1 MAEQTFRS
9 PGFFENEIDLAA
21 KDVAPQGVPA
31 GIIGTA
37 EKGPAFV
44 PVTMG
49 GWPDFMT
56 KFGSL
61 SPDRF
66 GPYAVREWFKNKTS
80 LTYMRVL
87 GAGSNQSTND
97 FSNTK
102 NFGIV
107 KNAGFIVSG
116 TAMTYPA
123 GTGHYAGEGCVQFI
137 TARHTLPNTDGG
149 EMFGFPVFTDNDSF
163 AEQVSDKVNLVRGM
177 LFTTTGSRF
186 EVIPNASV
194 GASAVG
200 VIDLDESGGHVSDD
214 DVFTILVPAAAGGD
228 VVGGAGTIRIDF
240 HATLQAAADDQ
251 INVHVQANATATA
264 AMVVKA
270 INGVADV
277 DDIQYP
283 AGGRG
288 QAGVKGVT
296 ASVNAVDATL
306 IDLTANG
313 GTAVTTA
320 PNTWGVASNDIALA
334 STQGGMVIAA
344 ALGAGLKMT
353 GGRNGQY
360 TFAAAGKKAWTTPT
374 DFVNGSQ
381 SKYKNAQSYFK
392 LVLSTSAGE
401 VFGKDEGHAGLK
413 IFTASLEPTDPFY
426 VGKILN
432 TDPTKFYHER
442 HLLYLDL
449 PVESEIAKV
458 DTSAGSIA
466 LLSGSLQRP
475 VDLNPKDKAGNNAPF
490 LGLFGRFDTRYS
502 TPKTTSIIS
511 QPFGSRE
518 WDLFHFETISDGEW
532 GNSKFKISIANIKA
546 STDPANP
553 YGTFEVQLR
562 GFTDTDRATQIL
574 ERFPNCTLDPDD
586 ERFVARQVGDMRARW
601 NFDAESESERRLVV
615 RGKYPNRSHRFRI
628 VMNQVI
634 EDGVVPSTALP
645 FGFRGLEVLRTSDSL
660 TDRIDTI
667 LTFNDGA
674 HAGVRAGGVN
684 QPRIDAAGLDA
695 HTVHRSAIIPPLP
708 MRFKVTKGAVE
719 NIGAGAGSGAGMP
732 PLTPGVKGDE
742 NPIGIGNRSS
752 RFVGRPGKNE
762 RVDPRLYWGVKT
774 SRLPISSSLPA
785 GETHDAILKSN
796 DSKDPN
802 KIVEAYTKMHGIA
815 KLGTLVTG
823 SAADEFNDN
832 KFTLSRVA
840 LENSIAGEYEIS
852 KAIQNRLEKI
862 VSGTSRQHM
871 LQAVYVRNK
880 HPESSDYTVD
890 DRFKT
895 GRITMATLVHSSAI
909 LFNRFT
915 EYNKFTTVFAGGFDG
930 TNSLSRDG
938 YYMTDRASSSDLGG
952 HGLDVANGD
961 CYQGLSTLVAGTG
974 TTNSVVKSYETA
986 VSIMT
991 DPTTVR
997 INLLAIPGMR
1007 DSNIVDNA
1015 LEKVRDYGFGM
1026 YVMDIRNYD
1035 QDTTRLFDDH
1045 VKKPD
1050 VRVTSEQFDGE
1061 AIDNNYA
1068 AVYFPD
1074 VLLRDD
1080 ENNKPVRVPASVAAI
1095 SALGFNDRVGFP
1107 WFAPAGFNRGSLASV
1122 ENVHTRLSA
1131 SDRDELYD
1139 VRVNPIAVFPTGKYV
1154 IFGQKTLQQA
1164 KSALDRV
1171 NVRRLLLEV
1180 KRRISSTARKLLFE
1194 ANDAQTRAR
1203 FIGEVTPQ
1211 LAIIQA
1217 QAGIEK
1223 FSVVCDGS
1231 NNTTADE
1238 EENRMNGRIVIVPT
1252 LAVEFISMDFIVTS
1266 AGVSFE

>member
-66 GPYAVREWFKNKTS
+66 GPYAVREWFKNKTA

-87 GAGSNQSTND
+87 GAGSNQSTTD
-97 FSNTK
+97 FSDTK

-107 KNAGFIVSG
+107 KNAGFVISG
-116 TAMTYPA
+116 TAPTLPVKNDA
-123 GTGHYAGEGCVQFI
+123 AANEHCVQFL
-137 TARHTLPNTDGG
+137 TARHSLPNTDGG
-149 EMFGFPVFTDNDSF
+149 EMFGFPMFTDNDSF
-163 AEQVSDKVNLVRGM
+163 VEQASDKVNLVRGV

-186 EVIPNASV
+186 EVMPNSTV
-194 GASAVG
+194 GSAALG
-200 VIDLDESGGHVSDD
+200 IIDCDQGGSHVSDND
-214 DVFTILVPAAAGGD
+214 DFTINVPALAGGD
-228 VVGGAGTIRIDF
+228 VTGGAGVITIDF
-240 HATLQAAADDQ
+240 HATLKAAADNR
-251 INVHVQANATATA
+251 INVHTQGSAALTA

-270 INGVADV
+270 INGVTDT
-277 DDIQYP
+277 DDIRYP
-283 AGGRG
+283 EGGRG
-288 QAGVKGVT
+288 QNGVLGVT
-296 ASVNAVDATL
+296 ASVNASDPTLVDLVADGGSLAT
-306 IDLTANG
+306 TS
-313 GTAVTTA
+313 
-320 PNTWGVASNDIALA
+320 PNSWGFASNDIAVIDGGENVVDTSKTDA
-334 STQGGMVIAA
+334 SNK
-344 ALGAGLKMT
+344 LT
-353 GGRNGQY
+353 GGIDGKFVYN
-360 TFAAAGKKAWTTPT
+360 AAGKKNHTTPT
-374 DFVNGSQ
+374 DFVNGSA
-381 SKYKNAQSYFK
+381 STYKNAQSYFK
-392 LVLSTSAGE
+392 LILSTSAGE
-401 VFGKDEGHAGLK
+401 IFSKDEGHAGLK

-449 PVESEIAKV
+449 PVESEVAKV
-458 DTSAGSIA
+458 DTAAGSVAI
-466 LLSGSLQRP
+466 LSGSGKRP
-475 VDLNPKDKAGNNAPF
+475 IDLNPKSFDKTKNATF
-490 LGLFGRFDTRYS
+490 LELYGRFDTRYS
-502 TPKTTSIIS
+502 TPKTPAIIS
-511 QPFGSRE
+511 QPFGTKE

-532 GNSKFKISIANIKA
+532 GNSKFKISIANVKA
-546 STDPANP
+546 STDPSNP

-562 GFTDTDRATQIL
+562 GFADTDRSTQIL
-574 ERFPNCTLDPDD
+574 ERFPNCTLDPND
-586 ERFVARQVGDMRARW
+586 ERFVARQIGDMRAKW
-601 NFDAESESERRLVV
+601 NFDAELESERRLVV
-615 RGKYPNRSHRFRI
+615 KGKYPNKSHRFRI
-628 VMNQVI
+628 VMNQVV
-634 EDGVVPSTALP
+634 EDGTVPAKALP

-660 TDRIDTI
+660 TDRIDSV
-667 LTFNDGA
+667 LTFRDGLM
-674 HAGVRAGGVN
+674 AGVDGGDGGAN
-684 QPRIDAAGLDA
+684 QPRIDAAALDT
-695 HTVHRSAIIPPLP
+695 HTVHKSAIIPPLP
-708 MRFKVTKGAVE
+708 MRFKITKGAVE
-719 NIGAGAGSGAGMP
+719 NVGAGAGNSASLFP
-732 PLTPGVKGDE
+732 AAD
-742 NPIGIGNRSS
+742 RY
-752 RFVGRPGKNE
+752 VGRPGKNE

-774 SRLPISSSLPA
+774 TRLPISSSLPA
-785 GETHDAILKSN
+785 GEVADAILKSN
-796 DSKDPN
+796 DSSDPN
-802 KIVEAYTKMHGIA
+802 PIVEAYTKLQGIA
-815 KLGTLVTG
+815 KMGTLVTG

-840 LENSIAGEYEIS
+840 LENSMAGTYETAKS
-852 KAIQNRLEKI
+852 IQNRLDKI
-862 VSGTSRQHM
+862 VSGTARQHM
-871 LQAVYVRNK
+871 LQAVYLRDK
-880 HPESSDYTVD
+880 HPGTTDYTVS
-890 DRFKT
+890 DRFKS

-915 EYNKFTTVFAGGFDG
+915 EFNKFTTVFAGGFDG
-930 TNSLSRDG
+930 TNMLSRDG
-938 YYMTDRASSSDLGG
+938 YYMSDRASSSDTGG
-952 HGLDVANGD
+952 HGLNVVGGD
-961 CYQGLSTLVAGTG
+961 CYQGLASLVAGTG
-974 TTNSVVKSYETA
+974 ANNNIVKSFETA
-986 VSIMT
+986 VGIMT

-1007 DSNIVDNA
+1007 DSEIVDNA
-1015 LEKVRDYGFGM
+1015 LEKVRGYGFSM

-1045 VKKPD
+1045 KKKPD
-1050 VRVTSEQFDGE
+1050 VRITSEQFDGE

-1074 VLLRDD
+1074 VLIRDD

-1122 ENVHTRLSA
+1122 ENVHTRLSSA
-1131 SDRDELYD
+1131 DRDELYD
-1139 VRVNPIAVFPTGKYV
+1139 VRINPIAVFPTGKYV

-1180 KRRISSTARKLLFE
+1180 KRRVASTARKLLFE

-1217 QAGIEK
+1217 QAGVEK

-1231 NNTTADE
+1231 NNTSTDE
-1238 EENRMNGRIVIVPT
+1238 EENRMNGKIIIVPT
-1252 LAVEFISMDFIVTS
+1252 LAVEFIAMDFIVTS
-1266 AGVSFE
+1266 SGVSFE